1 MTSIER
7 FSEGALSIQ
16 ETGTETT
23 LTLRFQGKS
32 IVRSANDALL
42 PVILDTME
50 RAAKQS
56 LRLVLDFRGLTYMNS
71 SSFAPIIKVLEKA
84 RMGEDHV
91 TIIYSSE
98 QKWQEVSFS
107 ALTIFQTQDGR
118 ITITGAYHDE
128 RTQ

>member
-7 FSEGALSIQ
+7 LSEGALSIQ
-16 ETGTETT
+16 ESSTATA
-23 LTLRFQGKS
+23 LTLHFQGKS
-32 IVRSANDALL
+32 IVRNANDSLL
-42 PVILDTME
+42 PVVLDAMGQ
-50 RAAKQS
+50 ADQQG
-56 LRLVLDFRGLTYMNS
+56 LRLVLDFRGLSYMNS

-84 RMGEDHV
+84 RMGETPV

-98 QKWQEVSFS
+98 QKWQDVSFS

-118 ITITGAYHDE
+118 ISITGADHDE